1 MITISTRKIPAT
13 IALPLPALYRLLT
26 RPTASFL
33 LVYLLLVHRFR
44 CTSVNDTI
52 CIIFC
57 QLLSMPAVF
66 FFISVRNMHLLR
78 VSGNNV
84 YPAIPAVPVSPAD

>member
-1 MITISTRKIPAT
+1 MYQTDLLPVGNIPK
-13 IALPLPALYRLLT
+13 LT
-26 RPTASFL
+26 YTHMDAQKKRG
-33 LVYLLLVHRFR
+33 
-44 CTSVNDTI
+44 I